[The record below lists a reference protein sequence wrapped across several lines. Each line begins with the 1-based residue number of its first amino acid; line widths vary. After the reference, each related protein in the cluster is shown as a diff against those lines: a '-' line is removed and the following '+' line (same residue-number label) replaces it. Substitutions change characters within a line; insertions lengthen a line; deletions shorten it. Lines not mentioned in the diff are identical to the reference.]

1 MLNAQTSDVLIAQ
14 AQGGGSIWPTIG
26 MFALLFGLMYLL
38 FIRPQSKR
46 RREAE
51 QMQRQIGPG
60 DQIVTIGGLYGTVV
74 STDDEAVT
82 LEISP
87 GTTARYARQAVARV
101 IERAGQNEETAEE
114 TAAVDEVDE
123 LTDATAE
130 PAQEV
135 KKRS

>member
-1 MLNAQTSDVLIAQ
+1 VLIAQ
-14 AQGGGSIWPTIG
+14 QAQQGSIWPTIG

-51 QMQRQIGPG
+51 QMQRKIGP
-60 DQIVTIGGLYGTVV
+60 DDKIITIGGLYGRVV
-74 STDDEAVT
+74 STDDESVT

-87 GTTARYARQAVARV
+87 GVTARYSRQAIARV
-101 IERAGQNEETAEE
+101 TERANQPDDTAD
-114 TAAVDEVDE
+114 DEVDQP
-123 LTDATAE
+123 TDAPVSPIE
-130 PAQEV
+130 ES